1 MFTEMNCG
9 ACESYFQIE
18 SEEEEA
24 VWLLVHRF
32 MDSHVDCGFVS
43 PTVGDSLVSFKKKVI
58 KPRIKDE
65 SEEA

>member
-9 ACESYFQIE
+9 HCECFFQIE
-18 SEEEEA
+18 SEEEDA

-32 MDSHVDCGFVS
+32 LDAHTDCGFVA
-43 PTVGDSLVSFKKKVI
+43 TVNKDSSVSFKKKVI
-58 KPRIKDE
+58 KPRIVDE

>member
-9 ACESYFQIE
+9 SCESYFQID
-18 SEEEEA
+18 SEEEDA

-32 MDSHVDCGFVS
+32 MDAHVDCGFVN
-43 PTVGDSLVSFKKKVI
+43 PTAGDSLVSFKKKVI